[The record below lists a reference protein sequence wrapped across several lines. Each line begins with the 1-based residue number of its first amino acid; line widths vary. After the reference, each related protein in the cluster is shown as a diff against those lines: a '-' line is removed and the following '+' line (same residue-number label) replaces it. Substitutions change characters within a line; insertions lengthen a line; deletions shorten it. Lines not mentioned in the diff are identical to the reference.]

1 MAEAARFTARTITAG
16 EMAAAAR
23 GIEDPATVGS
33 DWSDAARRPI
43 PRRLEVPFFP
53 RLADYV
59 GLWAI
64 HPPHFLAYWHA
75 ATSTDLVAH
84 VNAAVPR
91 REEAPVVQM
100 AAGKGGKSVAVVRM
114 ERTLMKQR
122 PSLGGTSTVDVR
134 RAVRSAANDP
144 NVSGVLLAIDSPGG
158 TVAGTDDLAREVR
171 AARRKKPT
179 WAFVE
184 DLGASAAYWVAS
196 QADAVYAN
204 SPTALVGSIGTVMT
218 VYDESKAAESVGVR
232 PLVFSTGPLKG
243 TGEPGTPVTEEQ
255 AAYLQGIVNQTQT
268 VFDSAVRT
276 GRNLSAAELNA
287 VRSGG
292 VFLASEAQRLRLID
306 GIKSFDSVL
315 DALAA
320 AK

>member
-1 MAEAARFTARTITAG
+1 VAENIALP
-16 EMAAAAR
+16 
-23 GIEDPATVGS
+23 PAL
-33 DWSDAARRPI
+33 DWQSDAARKERVI
-43 PRRLEVPFFP
+43 SHRLAVPEFP

-64 HPPHFLAYWHA
+64 YPPHFLAYWHA
-75 ATSTDLVAH
+75 ATSTDLAAH
-84 VNAAVPR
+84 VRAALPKPPEPKPTEMVPS
-91 REEAPVVQM
+91 
-100 AAGKGGKSVAVVRM
+100 KGGRSVAVVRV

-134 RAVRSAANDP
+134 RSVRSAANDP
-144 NVSGVLLAIDSPGG
+144 NVSGILLAIDSPGG
-158 TVAGTDDLAREVR
+158 TVAGTDDLAREVK

-196 QADAVYAN
+196 QAGAIYAN

-218 VYDESKAAESVGVR
+218 VYDESKAAESQGVR
-232 PLVFSTGPLKG
+232 PLVFATGPLKG
-243 TGEPGTPVTEEQ
+243 AGEPGTAITEEQ
-255 AAYLQGIVNQTQT
+255 SAYLQGIVNQTQA
-268 VFDSAVRT
+268 VFDGAVRS
-276 GRNLSAAELNA
+276 GRNLSAAELGA

-306 GIKSFDSVL
+306 GIKSFDATL

-320 AK
+320 AG